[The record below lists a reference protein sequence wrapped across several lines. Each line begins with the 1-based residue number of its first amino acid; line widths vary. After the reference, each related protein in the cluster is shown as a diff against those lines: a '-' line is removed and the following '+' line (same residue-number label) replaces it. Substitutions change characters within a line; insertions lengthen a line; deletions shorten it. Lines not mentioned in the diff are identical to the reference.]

1 MIVLTYNFHLFS
13 QLSASLLLLHFQ
25 PHYKWF
31 PNQKLWVKTRS
42 KHNVNRTTNGFQTK
56 NCELKQ
62 EQSNSFYILNYS
74 LSLFSLCK
82 NKICVLSFFI
92 FYMFCC
98 SSQSL
103 SLSSAACSKSRL
115 AAALFISLVS
125 SSMIFSLLSS
135 SRYSIN
141 SLAEGFSNVACLAIL
156 S

>member
-1 MIVLTYNFHLFS
+1 MVS
-13 QLSASLLLLHFQ
+13 QS
-25 PHYKWF
+25 
-31 PNQKLWVKTRS
+31 
-42 KHNVNRTTNGFQTK
+42 K
-56 NCELKQ
+56 NCELKQEASTLSTELHLVSSFQNCEFKQ

>member
-1 MIVLTYNFHLFS
+1 MV
-13 QLSASLLLLHFQ
+13 FQ
-25 PHYKWF
+25 P
-31 PNQKLWVKTRS
+31 
-42 KHNVNRTTNGFQTK
+42 K
-56 NCELKQ
+56 NCELKQEASTLSTELHLVSSFQNCEFKQ

>member
-1 MIVLTYNFHLFS
+1 MVS
-13 QLSASLLLLHFQ
+13 Q
-25 PHYKWF
+25 P
-31 PNQKLWVKTRS
+31 
-42 KHNVNRTTNGFQTK
+42 K
-56 NCELKQ
+56 NCELKQEASTLSTELHLVSSFQNCEFKQ

-92 FYMFCC
+92 FYKFCC